1 MDFRRAAAI
10 GFTILSWTSRLIAI
24 GLGALTVL
32 LCFPSAAARLNLIG
46 LVIDIANA
54 LPDVI
59 SGYGLITS
67 PFGGVFRFD
76 FACTMAI
83 MLALDYI
90 FQRISRSL
98 R

>member
-1 MDFRRAAAI
+1 MDLHRAAAI
-10 GFTILSWTSRLIAI
+10 ACSILAYILRALAIAMGI
-24 GLGALTVL
+24 LTVI
-32 LCFPSAAARLNLIG
+32 LCFPSIGARLNLTG
-46 LVIDIANA
+46 LVIDLTRA

-76 FACTMAI
+76 FALVMVVLLVA
-83 MLALDYI
+83 DYV
-90 FQRISRSL
+90 FVRISRSL

>member
-1 MDFRRAAAI
+1 MDLHRAAAI
-10 GFTILSWTSRLIAI
+10 ACSILAYILRALAIA
-24 GLGALTVL
+24 LGILTVI
-32 LCFPSAAARLNLIG
+32 LCFPSIGARLNLTG
-46 LVIDIANA
+46 LVIDLTRA

-76 FACTMAI
+76 FAFTM
-83 MLALDYI
+83 LVLFALDYL
-90 FQRISRSL
+90 FQRISHSL